1 MRNLKVLLSV
11 AALSFL
17 VGCAPLPTRNDGDA
31 FKAKARGTVPKADTA
46 LFMDCVIDGF
56 NRTENAI
63 RHDIK
68 TTQQRRSSGYRVER
82 RWNLNQSLLIVSADI
97 SDDGTVELFENIK
110 LSNIAPFASN
120 KEEVFAFEVCLN
132 KYKNPK

>member
-1 MRNLKVLLSV
+1 MRNLKVFLSV

-17 VGCAPLPTRNDGDA
+17 VGCAPLPTRDDGDA
-31 FKAKARGTVPKADTA
+31 FNAKVRGTVPRADAA

-63 RHDIK
+63 KHDIK
-68 TTQQRRSSGYRVER
+68 TTQQRRSSGFRVER
-82 RWNLNQSLLIVSADI
+82 RWNSNQSLLIVSADI
-97 SDDGTVELFENIK
+97 SDDGTVELFENVK
-110 LSNIAPFASN
+110 LSSLAPFVST

>member
-1 MRNLKVLLSV
+1 MRNLKVSLNV

-17 VGCAPLPTRNDGDA
+17 VGCAPLPTREDGDA
-31 FKAKARGTVPKADTA
+31 FKAKVRGTVPRADTA
-46 LFMDCVIDGF
+46 LFMDCLIDGF

-63 RHDIK
+63 KHDIK

-97 SDDGTVELFENIK
+97 SDDGTVELFKNVK
-110 LSNIAPFASN
+110 LSSIAPFVKT
-120 KEEVFAFEVCLN
+120 KEEFFAFEVCLN

>member
-31 FKAKARGTVPKADTA
+31 FKAKARGTVRKADAA

-110 LSNIAPFASN
+110 LSSIAPFASN